1 MERLLTVSLILSLG
15 LIGVILYSLRR
26 EHIRVEY
33 SVSWLAAAIV
43 VAVLSVWQSALVH
56 IGQWIGINYPPAA
69 LASITIAGFLVVL
82 YRLSMIVSG
91 LKDNNVALA
100 QKVAALEYHI
110 HRLEEAREAAATGHR

>member
-1 MERLLTVSLILSLG
+1 MERLLTVSLLLSLA
-15 LIGVILYSLRR
+15 LIAVILYSLRR

-33 SVSWLAAAIV
+33 SVSWLAAAVV
-43 VAVLSVWQSALVH
+43 VAILSVWHSALVQ
-56 IGQWIGINYPPAA
+56 IGQWIGISYPPAA

-110 HRLEEAREAAATGHR
+110 HKIEEARETAAAGQR